1 MSEKRKIKVKSI
13 LNDLQIIFEKK
24 EDIVFQQKIHQNSK
38 EAFEQMCYYQGYQ
51 DKKDKSNMMTGEYL
65 RFKGIYLC
73 YKDPKMALMAL
84 QKGILCTT
92 SQKGI
97 INHFLRSDATAFFRQ
112 KGFFK
117 TITSTM
123 NKLSND
129 R

>member
-1 MSEKRKIKVKSI
+1 MSQKRKIKVENI

-24 EDIVFQQKIHQNSK
+24 EDVVFQQKLHQNLK
-38 EAFEQMCYYQGYQ
+38 EAFEQMCYYQSYQ
-51 DKKDKSNMMTGEYL
+51 DKKDKSNMMHGEYL

-73 YKDPKMALMAL
+73 YKDPKIALMAL

-97 INHFLRSDATAFFRQ
+97 INHFLRSDAAALFRQ

-117 TITSTM
+117 IITPQFKENTH
-123 NKLSND
+123 N

>member
-1 MSEKRKIKVKSI
+1 MSQKRKIKVENI

-24 EDIVFQQKIHQNSK
+24 EDVVFQQKLHQNLK

-51 DKKDKSNMMTGEYL
+51 DKKDKSNMMHGEYL

-73 YKDPKMALMAL
+73 YKDPKIALMAL

-97 INHFLRSDATAFFRQ
+97 INHFFKKRCSRSFSPKRIFQNHYTP
-112 KGFFK
+112 
-117 TITSTM
+117 I
-123 NKLSND
+123 
-129 R
+129 